1 MNKPQRK
8 KLYKE
13 MEYKYLAGQMEHG
26 GDLSA
31 LNQSELLMNIEEEL
45 MDALFYIRQ
54 LMLNN
59 KKK

>member
-1 MNKPQRK
+1 MNKQQRK

-31 LNQSELLMNIEEEL
+31 YNKFELLVNIEEEL

-54 LMLNN
+54 LRN
-59 KKK
+59 KNK

>member
-1 MNKPQRK
+1 MNKQQRK
-8 KLYKE
+8 ELYNA
-13 MEYKYLAGQMEHG
+13 MDDKYLVGQIKYG

>member
-26 GDLSA
+26 RDLSA
-31 LNQSELLMNIEEEL
+31 YKQYELLVNIEEEL

-54 LMLNN
+54 IM
-59 KKK
+59 